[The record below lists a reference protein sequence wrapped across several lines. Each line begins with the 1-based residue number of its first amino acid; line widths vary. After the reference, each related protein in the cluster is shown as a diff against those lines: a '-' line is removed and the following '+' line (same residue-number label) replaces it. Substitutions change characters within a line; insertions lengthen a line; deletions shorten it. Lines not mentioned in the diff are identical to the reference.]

1 MRYNWPMARRASDR
15 ISYDQAIKQLLVDFP
30 LPALAL
36 FAGEEGQLPPGVKV
50 THLKQEQVSRSIGK
64 GFREI
69 DSLLLLEFPDGS
81 QEALVFLVEGEA
93 HPTRDASFKLLEY
106 VGLVARA
113 LEKQQWPTRIVPVIV
128 VVAPGPMQTRIEV
141 RSDRRTYLSFDCIVC
156 RLADMVLLHRRLGP
170 DQRSTKYV
178 SYLERSARLN
188 EQEQLKSGKALTK
201 AEGGAMVS
209 IFTEYIE
216 RGKAEG
222 LAKGKAEGKAE
233 GLAKGKADLILHLCE
248 KRRLTLTAAQR
259 RAGGQGGQGHF
270 RHKVAPAL
278 SAPSPAAPLDEVSAA
293 RRPLLHDLEHARSG
307 AARRRLLGDPVGDRA
322 PLLAQACLTIESDLG
337 RATLSKQRRE
347 MILQGVLEHRKP
359 GNHRRR
365 HV

>member
-156 RLADMVLLHRRLGP
+156 RLAELDAEAALRSGNIAALATVMNMHYEEERKVALCAAAMVLLHRRLGP

-259 RAGGQGGQGHF
+259 RQIA
-270 RHKVAPAL
+270 
-278 SAPSPAAPLDEVSAA
+278 SCLDEAQLERWFDAA
-293 RRPLLHDLEHARSG
+293 LVAKG
-307 AARRRLLGDPVGDRA
+307 AKD
-322 PLLAQACLTIESDLG
+322 IF
-337 RATLSKQRRE
+337 ATKS
-347 MILQGVLEHRKP
+347 P
-359 GNHRRR
+359 R
-365 HV
+365 H